1 MPVSDLVLVVM
12 GLLTVAMLAASLCR
26 NLPIPYTV
34 FLVLLGMLISA
45 LAGAV
50 PALRVLD
57 EFHLTPDLVF
67 FVFLPALI
75 FESALN
81 LDARQLMKDV
91 APIFA
96 LAAPAL
102 VISTVLIGLGVW
114 LYLDLDLIL
123 ALLFGA
129 LIAATD
135 PVAVVALF
143 KELGAPARL
152 TTLVEG
158 ESLFNDATAIVIFHI
173 LLGIAL
179 AGDFSSGD
187 IGHAVVEFFRVFFG
201 GVVVGAVIGFG
212 IAELM
217 RRIRGSELAILVM
230 SLVMAYASFVI
241 AEHLLHVSGVMAAVS
256 AAVAMGIYAIT
267 RIPQGALRSIHE
279 TWEVIALVC
288 NSLLFLMIGLSVDLG
303 VLFERLDG
311 ILVAALLVL
320 LARAAS
326 VYTLVPATT
335 RLFALPRVNLGER
348 HIMWWGGLKGGL
360 AIAIVLS
367 IPESLA
373 GRQVLVELTLGV
385 VLFTL
390 LVNAPSIRPLIRRLG
405 LDRMSDEELA
415 ELQRGLLEAEDR
427 AKAVV
432 DRLAAA
438 DLLTRERRIAIDDR
452 LVGLFRKE
460 TPLTDTRRHLRHAYL
475 EALQLEAE
483 ELEDLY
489 RLGLVQEYTY
499 LDLRARLRRDRETW
513 ATAASDAA
521 ALADKPPSNPFL
533 RLERTALR
541 WMRERNALA
550 WVLARFQRAR
560 LSQGVQRDIAGILC
574 GEAVVADLPQRAD
587 LEPED
592 IEKVVGLYQGRVQ
605 HKRLRVAEIRA
616 DFPEFFASLED
627 RLAQAAALA
636 SARHHAETS
645 YDHGE
650 IGAKAFTRIE
660 RMLDAAA
667 GQLPAIGSPARGLSA
682 AELIEQVPL
691 FAGLPQDVIAK
702 LAASAQTVTFLSGD
716 EVIGQ
721 DEKGTALYIL
731 MHGTVDVLR
740 EEESKQQ
747 RVASLSQGEFFG
759 EAALLGDEIRTAT
772 VRAATPLT
780 LLRLTRRNVLTLAD
794 EHQEIAER
802 LSLAHSQRQ

>member
-1 MPVSDLVLVVM
+1 MPVSDLVLVIM

-34 FLVLLGMLISA
+34 FLVLLGMLLSA

-50 PALRVLD
+50 PGLGLLH
-57 EFHLTPDLVF
+57 EFQLTPDLVF
-67 FVFLPALI
+67 FIFLPALI

-81 LDARQLMKDV
+81 LDARQLLKDI

-102 VISTVLIGLGVW
+102 LISTIIIGLGVW
-114 LYLDLDLIL
+114 WYMELDLIL

-158 ESLFNDATAIVIFHI
+158 ESLFNDATAIVTFHI

-179 AGDFSSGD
+179 AGSFSSGD
-187 IGHAVVEFFRVFFG
+187 IGHAVTEFFRVFFG
-201 GVVVGAVIGFG
+201 GVLVGSVIGFG

-230 SLVMAYASFVI
+230 SLVMAYSSFVI

-256 AAVAMGIYAIT
+256 AAVAMGIYAVT
-267 RIPQGALRSIHE
+267 RIPQGALRSIRE

-303 VLFERLDG
+303 VLFQSFDG
-311 ILVAALLVL
+311 ILVAALLVIV
-320 LARAAS
+320 ARAAS
-326 VYTLVPATT
+326 IYSLVPATIK
-335 RLFALPRVNLGER
+335 LFALPHVNMGER

-373 GRQVLVELTLGV
+373 GRQTLVELTLGV

-390 LVNAPSIRPLIRRLG
+390 LVNAPSIRPLISRLG
-405 LDRMSDEELA
+405 LDRMSEEELA
-415 ELQRGLLEAEDR
+415 ELQRELLEAEDR

-432 DRLAAA
+432 NRLASA
-438 DLLTRERRIAIDDR
+438 DLLTAERKAAIETE
-452 LVGLFRKE
+452 LAGVFKKE
-460 TPLTDTRRHLRHAYL
+460 AQSADTRRHLRHVYM
-475 EALQLEAE
+475 EAAQLETE
-483 ELEDLY
+483 ELDELY
-489 RLGLVQEYTY
+489 RLGLIQEYTY
-499 LDLRARLRRDRETW
+499 LDLRTSLRRDREAW
-513 ATAASDAA
+513 
-521 ALADKPPSNPFL
+521 ALAPDGATVQSENPPSNPFL
-533 RLERTALR
+533 RLEHAALR

-574 GEAVVADLPQRAD
+574 GEAVVSGLPQRAG
-587 LEPED
+587 LERVDVET
-592 IEKVVGLYQGRVQ
+592 VVGLYQERVQ
-605 HKRLRVAEIRA
+605 RKRKRITEIST
-616 DFPEFFASLED
+616 DFPEFFVSLEE
-627 RLAQAAALA
+627 RLTQAAALA
-636 SARHHAETS
+636 SARNHAQTS
-645 YDHGE
+645 YHHGE

-660 RMLDAAA
+660 RLLDSAVAE
-667 GQLPAIGSPARGLSA
+667 LPPVSSPDPGLTA
-682 AELIEQVPL
+682 AELIERMPL
-691 FAGLPQDVIAK
+691 FGGLPQDVIAK
-702 LAASAQTVTFLSGD
+702 LAARAQTVTFLAGD

-721 DEKGTALYIL
+721 SEKGTALYIL
-731 MHGTVDVLR
+731 VRGTVDVFR
-740 EEESKQQ
+740 EDGGTES
-747 RVASLSQGEFFG
+747 RVATLSHGEFFG
-759 EAALLGDEIRTAT
+759 EAALLGDEVRTAT
-772 VRAATPLT
+772 VRAATSLT
-780 LLRLTRRNVLTLAD
+780 LLRLTRRNVLALAG

-802 LSLAHSQRQ
+802 LNQAHSQRQ